1 MPLVTA
7 KEAQAFIRSDLSEA
21 ELQTV
26 LDREEA
32 RLVAKLGPHGDGV
45 TEQTVSLLG
54 TGGDLYLPRAA
65 VSVTSIAGTLWAAL
79 GSSILL
85 DAGAGRISGAYWYDR
100 VTVVYVPADDREAR
114 KQAIIDLA
122 RLSIQRTAMKAE
134 STGGEYS
141 YTAPQ
146 SWEAERAAIYRSLMY
161 ASL

>member
-1 MPLVTA
+1 VSLVTA
-7 KEAQAFIRSDLSEA
+7 KEAQAFIRSDLAEP

-79 GSSILL
+79 DSSIVL
-85 DAGAGRISGAYWYDR
+85 DAGAGRISGARWYDR

-122 RLSIQRTAMKAE
+122 RLSIQRTAFLSE
-134 STGGEYS
+134 SNAGEHSYS
-141 YTAPQ
+141 APK
-146 SWEAERAAIYRSLMY
+146 WEEARASIYRSLMY